1 MLCAHI
7 SPRCWSQDDKKSS
20 IASESH
26 GDEAGGRRDS
36 FESED
41 MPIEPIENQTAY
53 AKSNI
58 IKGKLILFALSH
70 STLYPEQI
78 LRKGSSLLAHC
89 AQLGPPT
96 LCRQCALSQQN
107 ISKGKLRQRKRGPR
121 MPKVHKENLMNSVVE
136 LGSVFFSILKASWT
150 PASGEKSKLCGLA
163 RCAVNRRIPFQ
174 PLWCPGCCVASL
186 EIIWFAMILVAGTHF
201 CSLLFTSC
209 CVEVDGV
216 L

>member
-1 MLCAHI
+1 
-7 SPRCWSQDDKKSS
+7 
-20 IASESH
+20 
-26 GDEAGGRRDS
+26 
-36 FESED
+36 

-136 LGSVFFSILKASWT
+136 LGSVFFSILKAS
-150 PASGEKSKLCGLA
+150 
-163 RCAVNRRIPFQ
+163 
-174 PLWCPGCCVASL
+174 
-186 EIIWFAMILVAGTHF
+186 
-201 CSLLFTSC
+201 
-209 CVEVDGV
+209 
-216 L
+216 